1 MDGGLTRHKAYLWLS
16 AALLTLLLVLA
27 TTGRHSSSTTEAKGE
42 TEVETMEL
50 TSLESKQSVASQ
62 PTAKPQWEQTTK
74 HYTRHTSP
82 HTAEQPP
89 KNIYHKEKQLL
100 FELNSADSTDLVQLY
115 NIGPAFA
122 HRIIQY
128 RSKLGGFANMGQLW
142 EVWGMDSARYN
153 DIAPHLFVDPN
164 GIIPLDVN
172 NASLNAIG
180 KGVLFGRLPYLFIFM
195 VVVIIVYGWM
205 LHSTVFGRGIYT
217 IGGNRECARLAGVN
231 IDRTQLVLFIN
242 SAMISVLAGVV
253 WVAYKRMSSAGN
265 IIGSGANY
273 DALTAA
279 ILGGVAFAGGSGG
292 MAGAFAAVVMVCVF
306 YNGLTILGLPT
317 YLSVPMQGLL
327 LIIALILDYL
337 VTGRSR
343 KLRIKIKRN

>member
-1 MDGGLTRHKAYLWLS
+1 MGKRVGMLDEVRGITYILMIIYHLYYDLAFVYALAMPDMVHVIFRIVQPLS
-16 AALLTLLLVLA
+16 NIFLFVAGASSVYSSNNFKRGTKYFFLAMLLTFVTAIAMPSEAIVFGVLHFLGIA
-27 TTGRHSSSTTEAKGE
+27 AMIYGFIGKFTESIPSAVG
-42 TEVETMEL
+42 VIL
-50 TSLESKQSVASQ
+50 FS
-62 PTAKPQWEQTTK
+62 
-74 HYTRHTSP
+74 
-82 HTAEQPP
+82 
-89 KNIYHKEKQLL
+89 LL
-100 FELNSADSTDLVQLY
+100 FVMTYNLPRGYLGIEGIFSVPLPDQLY
-115 NIGPAFA
+115 SHFWLFP
-122 HRIIQY
+122 
-128 RSKLGGFANMGQLW
+128 LGFSTSGF
-142 EVWGMDSARYN
+142 VSSDY
-153 DIAPHLFVDPN
+153 F
-164 GIIPLDVN
+164 PL
-172 NASLNAIG
+172 
-180 KGVLFGRLPYLFIFM
+180 LPYLFIFM

-337 VTGRSR
+337 VTGRGR
-343 KLRIKIKRN
+343 KFRIKIKRN